1 MKKKIFFV
9 ICGVAVLAVVGILIF
24 SIVSDARNEEAMG
37 EVISNDMET
46 ESVNTVSD
54 YIPNN

>member
-1 MKKKIFFV
+1 MKKKNIFV
-9 ICGVAVLAVVGILIF
+9 ICGVAVLAVVGILTF